1 MIRYCLQF
9 SEKSEIAKLFVQNK
23 QAYNLFQ
30 RLFSPK
36 SKNDD
41 HVKNIDF
48 ISKVNMVFGAI
59 NRDRPY
65 PHKARHM
72 QYFIEM
78 AKYSWDIAFITNY
91 VNNSTKFRDDLV
103 R

>member
-1 MIRYCLQF
+1 
-9 SEKSEIAKLFVQNK
+9 
-23 QAYNLFQ
+23 
-30 RLFSPK
+30 
-36 SKNDD
+36 
-41 HVKNIDF
+41 
-48 ISKVNMVFGAI
+48 MVFGAI

-65 PHKARHM
+65 SNKARHM
-72 QYFIEM
+72 QHFIEM